1 MKNLLRMVLIFALMA
16 AVDSAHAFGLSAGES
31 SEKPGGVSAQS
42 NTNSLSGKV
51 LETMNSGGYTY
62 INIEKDKKKIW
73 VAIPQS
79 DIKVGQEISVIP
91 GMTMSNFE
99 SKTLNKT
106 FESVVFS
113 PGLATGTPA
122 VTSTAP
128 KTSSKQVKFTEE
140 TVKVDKASGPDA
152 YTVAELYD
160 KKSSLDKKNV
170 VVRGKVVKVSTGIM
184 NTNWIHIQDGS
195 GDASSG
201 TNDLLVTTDDL
212 PSVGDTVTANG
223 TAVKD
228 KDIGSGYKFA
238 VMVEKAKIKK

>member
-1 MKNLLRMVLIFALMA
+1 MKNLLRMVLIFSLMT
-16 AVDSAHAFGLSAGES
+16 AVDSAHAFGTAAGET
-31 SEKPGGVSAQS
+31 SEKPGGVSARS

-51 LETMNSGGYTY
+51 FETMNSGGYTY
-62 INIEKDKKKIW
+62 INIEKDKKNIW

-79 DIKVGQEISVIP
+79 DVKVGQEISVIP

-113 PGLATGTPA
+113 PGLATGGSA
-122 VTSTAP
+122 ITSTAP
-128 KTSSKQVKFTEE
+128 GSSSKPVKLTEE
-140 TVKVDKASGPDA
+140 KIKVEKASGPNA

-223 TAVKD
+223 TVVND

-238 VMVEKAKIKK
+238 VMIEKAIVKK